1 MRVHQIT
8 FSEAIEKVMLNNGY
22 LASLQL
28 IYKEFPKYRPLT
40 GQTPFNTIQER
51 VQRDNRFTRIGLGL
65 YALTEFLHK
74 IQKPE
79 LPKNKKEK
87 VEFHHSRIQGILL
100 EIGEMQQYGTYTPDK
115 KNNFD
120 GKSLGLIASI
130 KECPQFTFSN
140 IIRQTVRFI
149 DVIWFNQRQFPYRVF
164 EIENST
170 DFRSALTKF
179 SELQD
184 FTTEFFIVSPQE
196 RQQKYETEV
205 KKRAFE
211 PIAKRC
217 KFRSYKKVEE
227 YYERLL
233 SYRSVRNIL

>member
-1 MRVHQIT
+1 MKIHQIT

-28 IYKEFPKYRPLT
+28 IYKEFPKYRQLT
-40 GQTPFNTIQER
+40 GQTPFKTIQER

-65 YALTEFLHK
+65 YALTDFLHK

-79 LPKNKKEK
+79 IPKKKKEK

-100 EIGEMQQYGTYTPDK
+100 EIGELHQYGTYTPDK
-115 KNNFD
+115 NKNFD
-120 GKSLGLIASI
+120 GKALGLIASI
-130 KECPQFTFSN
+130 KECPQFTFTN
-140 IIRQTVRFI
+140 IIQQTVRFI
-149 DVIWFNQRQFPYRVF
+149 DVIWFNKRQFPYRVF

-170 DFRSALTKF
+170 DFRGALTKF

-184 FTTEFFIVSPQE
+184 FTTEFFIISPKE
-196 RQQKYETEV
+196 RKQKYETEV

-211 PIAKRC
+211 PISKRC
-217 KFRSYKKVEE
+217 KFRSYENVEE

-233 SYRSVRNIL
+233 NYSSVKNIL